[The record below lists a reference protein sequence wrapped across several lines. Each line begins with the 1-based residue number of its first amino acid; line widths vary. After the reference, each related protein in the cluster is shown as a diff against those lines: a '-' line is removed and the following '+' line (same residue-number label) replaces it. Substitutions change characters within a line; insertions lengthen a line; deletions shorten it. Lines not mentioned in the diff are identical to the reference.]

1 MAASSP
7 FFPRAPLVG
16 LFAVVGLSLVLAA
29 TGRMTNIGATPVA
42 GTVVAARDLR
52 FADGADGSVVVTDA
66 RDGAPVQVLTG
77 ENGFIRGTLRGLA
90 RTRKSEGIGPEGAFH
105 LAAWDDGR
113 LTLDDPATGRHIE
126 LEAFGSTNTAV
137 FGQLLT
143 AHGGTQ

>member
-1 MAASSP
+1 MATSSP

-42 GTVVAARDLR
+42 GTVVAARDLH
-52 FADGADGSVVVTDA
+52 FTDGADGSVVVTDA

-137 FGQLLT
+137 FARLLT